1 MAAAASAHNSNM
13 LKAFGHI
20 SLIGVYKEP
29 QGFQFMGETNVVV
42 SVHTELCHP

>member
-1 MAAAASAHNSNM
+1 MAAVASAHNSKI

-20 SLIGVYKEP
+20 SLIGVYNQR

-42 SVHTELCHP
+42 SGLTEL